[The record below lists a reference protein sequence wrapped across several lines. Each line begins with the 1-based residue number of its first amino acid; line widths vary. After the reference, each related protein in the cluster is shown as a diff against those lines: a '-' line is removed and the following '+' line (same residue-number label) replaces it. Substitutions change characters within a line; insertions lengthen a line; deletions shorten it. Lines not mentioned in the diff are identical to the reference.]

1 MAIIIGE
8 NLVNQDNVGI
18 PIYAPEPAGC
28 IAYELSSNQEIVLPV
43 PVNIDGYS
51 ARNLMLT
58 SYGNAVFLAIDQ
70 NSQPNSIVNPSP
82 TGEEGKQIL
91 ISGTRSV
98 NIPYGS
104 TYIHFAPVSSD
115 ACLVNIEFRR

>member
-8 NLVNQDNVGI
+8 NVVGLDNMGV
-18 PIYAPEPAGC
+18 PIYGPEPAGC
-28 IAYELSSNQEIVLPV
+28 VKYELSSTEEIVLPV
-43 PVNIDGYS
+43 PETPAGLA

-58 SYGNAVFLAIDQ
+58 TVGNSVFLAIDNNPLQ
-70 NSQPNSIVNPSP
+70 NSILPSSP
-82 TGEEGKQIL
+82 TGTESKEIL